1 MGPKAMTTSRV
12 DRTDSTPLLTRSLRA
27 LRPLHR
33 WLGIPLALFILLSS
47 ITGLILGW
55 KKEVDLLQP
64 PSSRGVS
71 NDLSTWIPVQQI
83 EQIARQALATHL
95 TTADPEEFAV
105 DRLDLRPDKGI
116 AKVRFVLG
124 DWEVQVDGTSG
135 EVYSVARRHADWI
148 ERVHDGS
155 FISEGF
161 KLIAMNGL
169 GLGLIA
175 LTFSGIWLWAGP
187 ILLRRQRRVS
197 STGSLQL
204 RHRGHRQ

>member
-1 MGPKAMTTSRV
+1 MSAKPTTTSRV
-12 DRTDSTPLLTRSLRA
+12 DRFTRSLRA

-33 WLGIPLALFILLSS
+33 WLGIPLALLILLSS
-47 ITGLILGW
+47 STGLVLGW
-55 KKEVDLLQP
+55 KKEVFLLQP
-64 PSSRGVS
+64 STPRGIS
-71 NDLSTWIPVQQI
+71 TDLSTWLPVHQI

-95 TTADPEEFAV
+95 TTADPAEFAI
-105 DRLDLRPDKGI
+105 DRLDLRPDKGV
-116 AKVRFVLG
+116 AKVRFVLA

-148 ERVHDGS
+148 ERLHDGS

-175 LTFSGIWLWAGP
+175 LTFTGIWLWAGP
-187 ILLRRQRRVS
+187 ILLRRRRHVGR
-197 STGSLQL
+197 TGPL
-204 RHRGHRQ
+204 